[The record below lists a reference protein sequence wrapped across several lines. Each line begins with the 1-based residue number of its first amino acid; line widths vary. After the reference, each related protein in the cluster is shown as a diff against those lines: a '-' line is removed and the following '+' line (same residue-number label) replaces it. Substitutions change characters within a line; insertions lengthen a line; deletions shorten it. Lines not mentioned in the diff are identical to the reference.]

1 MAASPMTPYGQSQ
14 GANLADILERVLDK
28 GIVIVGDIR
37 INLLDIELLTIRL
50 RLLVASVDKARE
62 IGIDWWEHDPA
73 LSSRAEPRRELEEEN
88 ERLRAEVKALR
99 ARSRPRTELPE
110 GTSRRRRAPEP
121 EAERRAAPERRSRR
135 RESEGRRARA
145 RADEET
151 DADEDADG
159 ETDTDAGTDTA
170 IDTETDEVEDEVD
183 DDVTGDATEDDR
195 D

>member
-1 MAASPMTPYGQSQ
+1 MAASDPAGPSTARPLSPYGQTQ

-62 IGIDWWEHDPA
+62 IGIDWWENDPA

-88 ERLRAEVKALR
+88 ARLRAEIEALR
-99 ARSRPRTELPE
+99 ERPRSRSELPE
-110 GTSRRRRAPEP
+110 GGTSRRRRTSASDT
-121 EAERRAAPERRSRR
+121 ERKAAAPEHKTRR
-135 RESEGRRARA
+135 RETEARKRRAPA
-145 RADEET
+145 
-151 DADEDADG
+151 DADADVDV
-159 ETDTDAGTDTA
+159 ETDT
-170 IDTETDEVEDEVD
+170 EPERR
-183 DDVTGDATEDDR
+183 R